1 MQHGRRLLKT
11 QVIKKGP
18 ALLIL
23 LVVATAFVG
32 LGVFLDEAV
41 IPSQPDTEEII
52 ERTAQKA
59 IAPKQTA
66 TPKQSTAPSEIT
78 QQLKRAVEAANQT
91 EADTTEQLAEQLA
104 SSKSLI
110 EETNQLLEEK
120 GVSSDGMGNSEKSQ
134 QFNQK
139 LDDLKA
145 RLVELKSSN

>member
-1 MQHGRRLLKT
+1 MKT

-23 LVVATAFVG
+23 LVVATVFVA

-41 IPSQPDTEEII
+41 IPTQPDTQEII
-52 ERTAQKA
+52 EKTAQKA
-59 IAPKQTA
+59 TAPKQTA

-91 EADTTEQLAEQLA
+91 EADSTEQLTDKLA
-104 SSKSLI
+104 TSKSLI

-120 GVSSDGMGNSEKSQ
+120 GVSSDRMGSSEKSQ
-134 QFNQK
+134 EFNQK

-145 RLVELKSSN
+145 RLVELRSSE